1 MVRQKEIFKG
11 RNKNLGINLC
21 FILFTSGTRKTWWH
35 FSNGE
40 SGIIEYLSIEKV
52 RYHIWRFAEKRMT
65 KYSFGSTPYVT
76 ELCVG
81 PRYMG
86 NIYHLKILNLLFLF
100 HLKIQNAN
108 TSGLQALLNRGF
120 GDYMQ
125 LPPEEDRQPH
135 HEALIVDTK
144 KSYTEYLKINK
155 R

>member
-1 MVRQKEIFKG
+1 
-11 RNKNLGINLC
+11 
-21 FILFTSGTRKTWWH
+21 
-35 FSNGE
+35 
-40 SGIIEYLSIEKV
+40 
-52 RYHIWRFAEKRMT
+52 MT

-86 NIYHLKILNLLFLF
+86 NIYHLEDFKSAILF

-108 TSGLQALLNRGF
+108 TSGLQELLNTGF

-135 HEALIVDTK
+135 HEAIIVDTK
-144 KSYTEYLKINK
+144 NRIQNIFKTSIIYTEAERYL
-155 R
+155 